1 MMSVIPSFDA
11 CPAVT
16 VSDFRN
22 NAYQKVQESTS
33 FTAYVYKGPN
43 NTPVQKHKDMTCV
56 CLRNLVFIEGT
67 DAA

>member
-22 NAYQKVQESTS
+22 NAYQKVHHSQLMCIKVRIIRR
-33 FTAYVYKGPN
+33 F
-43 NTPVQKHKDMTCV
+43 
-56 CLRNLVFIEGT
+56 RNIRT
-67 DAA
+67 